1 MSVRDRVSAHDRANV
16 RDDENVH
23 GHESGHDR
31 GNVHDRENVHDRG
44 NVHDRERVHV
54 RDHENVRD
62 DDNLV
67 GHMAEL
73 NQDKVRVL
81 LTSEVTH
88 LLFVMILIIMTRIS
102 HVRRQWRVQSGK
114 RSAAGQN
121 EI

>member
-1 MSVRDRVSAHDRANV
+1 MSVHDHVSVHDRANGHGC
-16 RDDENVH
+16 EN
-23 GHESGHDR
+23 G
-31 GNVHDRENVHDRG
+31 HDRG

-54 RDHENVRD
+54 RDHENVRG

-88 LLFVMILIIMTRIS
+88 LLLVMILIIMTRIS

>member
-23 GHESGHDR
+23 DR
-31 GNVHDRENVHDRG
+31 RNVHDRENVHDRG
-44 NVHDRERVHV
+44 NVHV

-88 LLFVMILIIMTRIS
+88 LLLVMILIIMTRIS

>member
-1 MSVRDRVSAHDRANV
+1 MIRHENV
-16 RDDENVH
+16 R
-23 GHESGHDR
+23 
-31 GNVHDRENVHDRG
+31 VHDRENVHDHESD
-44 NVHDRERVHV
+44 HDRESV

-81 LTSEVTH
+81 LTSEVTQ